1 MKNLCKIKLKSLIV
15 LGIAFAIS
23 SLNLSAQSSDSLKA
37 PGREFKNTI
46 RFNVTNPLIFGGK
59 SIIFGYE
66 RILKNNRSFSVN
78 IGQSSFGFLDFGDD
92 TEWKEN
98 SILNEGGF
106 HLSGDYRWYLSKL
119 NKYNAPRGVYIG
131 PYASHNSFNKKKS
144 WDYTSEGSGTTK
156 TANSEV
162 DIKINQIGVQLGYQF
177 VFWKRFSVDLVLLGP
192 GIASYKIDANVGGN
206 LSDEDRQKFLEKLD
220 EALKEKFPGYDGLNL
235 DGDGDFERKG
245 TVSTTSLGY
254 RYMIMIGYRF

>member
-1 MKNLCKIKLKSLIV
+1 MKNLYPKYLKSIFV
-15 LGIAFAIS
+15 LGIVFALS
-23 SLNLSAQSSDSLKA
+23 SLNLSAQTSDSLQT
-37 PGREFKNTI
+37 PQREFKNTI

-66 RILKNNRSFSVN
+66 RQLKNNRSFSIN
-78 IGQSSFGFLDFGDD
+78 IGQSSFGLLEIGDD

-131 PYASHNSFNKKKS
+131 PYASHNSFNKKHS
-144 WDYTSEGSGTTK
+144 WDYTSEGTTQ
-156 TANSEV
+156 TVESEV
-162 DIKINQIGVQLGYQF
+162 DLKINQIGVQLGYQF
-177 VFWKRFSVDLVLLGP
+177 VFWKRFSVDMILLGP
-192 GIASYKIDANVGGN
+192 GIAGYKIDANLGGN
-206 LSDEDRQKFLEKLD
+206 LSNEDRQKFFEKLN
-220 EALKEKFPGYDGLNL
+220 EALEDKFPGYDGLDL
-235 DGDGDFERKG
+235 DGDGEFKKDG
-245 TVSTTSLGY
+245 AVSTTSLGF